1 MAYFVMGTRTMGHS
15 RLIWF
20 TLAGIILGY
29 LLMHPFAMLAY
40 ALGPERTSLGI
51 SIWGHQVHAAFS
63 APMLAMGGA
72 FALMGGFAGFSLGA
86 WSLQKE
92 RWMAE
97 KLESQR
103 RLVALETLKDLMVTL
118 AHYIR
123 NSNLVIGGFSTHLLK
138 HISDPE
144 FSRQLTLIRQ
154 ASQEIEQVIESLQN
168 LTEIRTVDYSSSGQ
182 AKMIDLKKELDALL
196 VAGQAG
202 KATS

>member
-1 MAYFVMGTRTMGHS
+1 MRHT

-20 TLAGIILGY
+20 SLAGVIMGY

-40 ALGPERTSLGI
+40 ALDPQRPALGT
-51 SIWGHQVHAAFS
+51 SIWGHQVHAAFG
-63 APMLAMGGA
+63 AEMLAMGGA
-72 FALMGGFAGFSLGA
+72 FAFMGGIAGFSLGA

-123 NSNLVIGGFSTHLLK
+123 NSNLVIGGFSTRLLK
-138 HISDPE
+138 HISDAE

-154 ASQEIEQVIESLQN
+154 ASQEIEAVISSLQN
-168 LTEIRTVDYSSSGQ
+168 LAEISTVDYSTSGRAQ
-182 AKMIDLKKELDALL
+182 MIDLKKELEALL
-196 VAGQAG
+196 AAGQAG
-202 KATS
+202 KESL